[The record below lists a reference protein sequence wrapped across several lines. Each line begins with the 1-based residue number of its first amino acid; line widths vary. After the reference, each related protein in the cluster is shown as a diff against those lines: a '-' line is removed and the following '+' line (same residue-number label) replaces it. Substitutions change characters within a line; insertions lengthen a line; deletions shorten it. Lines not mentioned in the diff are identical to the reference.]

1 MSALME
7 NITSPSVFEAARKTL
22 APALALVLA
31 ACRADP
37 NLVAII
43 DKIPEESQVQMDLI
57 TAETEV
63 SFTDAELDAADV
75 SVEHLPDSPVNLF
88 VDADLSGDDPELHFL
103 KGGFSVSVESW
114 CSTVEDLQVLDSTV
128 SDTLWCPTTDTGDT
142 GA

>member
-1 MSALME
+1 MSVLME

-43 DKIPEESQVQMDLI
+43 DKDPEDAQVQMDLI
-57 TAETEV
+57 TAQTEV

-88 VDADLSGDDPELHFL
+88 VDPDLTGDDPELHFL

-114 CSTVEDLQVLDSTV
+114 CSTVDDLHVLDSTV
-128 SDTLWCPTTDTGDT
+128 SDTQWCPATQS
-142 GA
+142 AI